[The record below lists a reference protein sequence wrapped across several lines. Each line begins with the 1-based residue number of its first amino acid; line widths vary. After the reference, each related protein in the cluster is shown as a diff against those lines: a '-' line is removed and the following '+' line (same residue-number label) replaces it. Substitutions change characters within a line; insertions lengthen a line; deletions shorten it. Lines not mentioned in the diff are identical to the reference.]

1 MILFSIF
8 HFLENRD
15 TFFKKFI
22 LFSIV
27 SSCCANNYFNLNFLM
42 GFLQEKLLS
51 LNYKIIV
58 FSIYVSIFVTFGN
71 ELCKTIKSI
80 IIFSVRLLY
89 FQIFAVNNRKSK
101 S

>member
-1 MILFSIF
+1 
-8 HFLENRD
+8 
-15 TFFKKFI
+15 
-22 LFSIV
+22 
-27 SSCCANNYFNLNFLM
+27 M